1 MRIAWIIFVLTI
13 IAVAMVKLRTKQSSL
28 RAQTFRL
35 ELYRYRLRQ
44 QLWDRQVHLQE
55 ALSPTR
61 MEDAN
66 RRMALRL
73 QMPGVGVDD
82 DNQIAQRD

>member
-1 MRIAWIIFVLTI
+1 MRIAWIIFVLAI

>member
-13 IAVAMVKLRTKQSSL
+13 IAVAMVKLRAKQSSL

-61 MEDAN
+61 MENAN

-73 QMPGVGVDD
+73 QKPGVDVSD

>member
-1 MRIAWIIFVLTI
+1 MRIAWIIFVLAI
-13 IAVAMVKLRTKQSSL
+13 IAVAMVKLRAKQSSL

-66 RRMALRL
+66 RKMALRL
-73 QMPGVGVDD
+73 QTPGVGVDD